1 MAKGMQQGLVV
12 KKMADK
18 FHLDTPQGREIVTAR
33 AILKENKILVGD
45 KVFYNT
51 ETMNIETVGERK
63 NTLLRPPMANLDQLF
78 IVLAQEPIPDFL
90 MLDKMLIFCMV
101 NSVEPIICLNKIDKG
116 YDNQEYINKVY
127 GKHFKIIFLSAHTQK
142 NVDEVVNLLNGKTSA
157 FAGQSGVGKSALI
170 NALFKE
176 DITLEGNL
184 SYKIARGKNTT
195 RHIELFEIFKHSY
208 IADTPGF
215 TALDEAY
222 LPITAEK
229 LPYYYP
235 DFLAHLSECKYKSCL
250 HNKEQECGI
259 KKAVKEG
266 KIDEKRYIRYL
277 TILQALQS
285 KKTY

>member
-157 FAGQSGVGKSALI
+157 
-170 NALFKE
+170 
-176 DITLEGNL
+176 
-184 SYKIARGKNTT
+184 
-195 RHIELFEIFKHSY
+195 
-208 IADTPGF
+208 
-215 TALDEAY
+215 
-222 LPITAEK
+222 
-229 LPYYYP
+229 
-235 DFLAHLSECKYKSCL
+235 
-250 HNKEQECGI
+250 
-259 KKAVKEG
+259 
-266 KIDEKRYIRYL
+266 
-277 TILQALQS
+277 
-285 KKTY
+285 